1 MENQQ
6 LVSELAEIL
15 KKHAKK
21 PEDATT
27 EAEKAAIRYF
37 TDDKI
42 EDMAAELIEILKQH
56 SK

>member
-6 LVSELAEIL
+6 LISELVEIL